1 MVEYEL
7 ALCYGV
13 IVSADK
19 MEEIKEA
26 LTDEEYDELM
36 DNYASRINEWID
48 GGNYFVGL
56 TEYLY
61 STNDELVYRFS
72 DLPPVYDKDL
82 IDFTQ
87 FFTEHDLG
95 KFIKW
100 RPERMIINF
109 CW

>member
-1 MVEYEL
+1 
-7 ALCYGV
+7 
-13 IVSADK
+13 
-19 MEEIKEA
+19 
-26 LTDEEYDELM
+26 M

-82 IDFTQ
+82 METRTYD
-87 FFTEHDLG
+87 
-95 KFIKW
+95 
-100 RPERMIINF
+100 N
-109 CW
+109 